1 MGSGS
6 RAVRLLRIA
15 ASCVVTLSVAGCIT
29 STEAFVRTDDGPL
42 AQAQATSPE
51 SVEVYAMT
59 PARPFDVL
67 GTVVAAADGQ
77 DDSSDAVALLKET
90 AAGIGAHAV
99 IETRLEG
106 EYGNTEGAVKLTGIA
121 VRWR

>member
-1 MGSGS
+1 M
-6 RAVRLLRIA
+6 RRKRLQSAGLCLAIA
-15 ASCVVTLSVAGCIT
+15 FSTVGCIT
-29 STEAFVRTDDGPL
+29 STEAIVRTDDGPL
-42 AQAQATSPE
+42 SQAGATNPAG
-51 SVEVYAMT
+51 VEVYAMT
-59 PARPFDVL
+59 PPRAFDVL

-77 DDSSDAVALLKET
+77 DDPSDAMELLKET
-90 AAGIGAHAV
+90 AAQVGAHAV

>member
-1 MGSGS
+1 MRTHRRQGAAMFVALAFGS
-6 RAVRLLRIA
+6 V
-15 ASCVVTLSVAGCIT
+15 GCIT
-29 STEAFVRTDDGPL
+29 STEAIVRTDDGPL
-42 AQAQATSPE
+42 GQDAATSPA
-51 SVEVYAMT
+51 SVELYAMT
-59 PARPFDVL
+59 PSRAFDVL

-77 DDSSDAVALLKET
+77 DDAGDAVALLKET
-90 AAGIGAHAV
+90 AAKIGAHAV